1 MTVGSIGENGIQ
13 AARPATKQ
21 SGDALSKSLEKQ
33 IAEKK
38 SQMQELSANQELSV
52 EEKMQKRKELQQ
64 QIFELQNQLRQ
75 HEIELRKEAQESQS
89 AEMEEMLG
97 GKRETE
103 EAGSDATA
111 QKPAVSQ
118 EGKEAMISAD
128 SALSQA
134 KVQGN
139 VGRKLKGEA
148 KNLKSEAKLDGSR
161 GRSSEGKLSAA
172 ADIEQRAAQATISQA
187 KGLKEASERLS
198 EATESDRENSEEAV
212 SGETGDIRVQYG
224 DSVVMEISG
233 EAMAA
238 LAESQKEEE

>member
-1 MTVGSIGENGIQ
+1 MQIMTIGSIDGNGMQ
-13 AARPATKQ
+13 AVRPAAKQ

-52 EEKMQKRKELQQ
+52 EEKMQKRQELQQ

-75 HEIELRKEAQESQS
+75 HEIELRKEAQESQGTQ
-89 AEMEEMLG
+89 MEDMLG

-103 EAGSDATA
+103 EAGSDATV
-111 QKPAVSQ
+111 VSQ
-118 EGKEAMISAD
+118 EGMEAMISAD

-134 KVQGN
+134 KVQGSA
-139 VGRKLKGEA
+139 GRKLKGEA
-148 KNLKSEAKLDGSR
+148 KTLRTEAKLDSGR
-161 GRSSEGKLSAA
+161 GRGADDKLSAA
-172 ADIEQRAAQATISQA
+172 AALEQRAAQAGVSQA
-187 KGLKEASERLS
+187 KGLKEASEKLS
-198 EATESDRENSEEAV
+198 DAAESDREKSEETV
-212 SGETGDIRVQYG
+212 SGEAGDIRVQYG
-224 DSVVMEISG
+224 NSVVMEISG